1 MAREF
6 DIIVWGA
13 TGFTGALVAEC
24 LFQRHGA
31 RSNVRWAI
39 GGRNAAKLNAVR
51 GQLAAV
57 AATPTATAQGRGAAD
72 DLAIVTADAVDLD
85 ALRALAARTKVFCTT
100 VGPYA
105 RYGSA
110 LVEACVA
117 EGTHYCDL
125 TGEVPWMQQMIER
138 FQVDAERSGARIVHT
153 CGFDS
158 IPSDLG
164 VYFVQREM
172 RARYGVAAKQVKYRA
187 RGFSGGFSGGTVA
200 SMLNMLDE
208 ADRDPQIRSIIADA
222 YALNPHGQRT
232 GPDGNDGTR
241 AVYDSDF
248 ASWTAPFVMAGI
260 NTRVVRR
267 TNALLGFPYGRDF
280 RYDEATLVPGGFLA
294 ASAMSLGMGAF
305 QGAAAIAPLRR
316 LLAGVLPK
324 PGDGPTAAQRE
335 RGYFDIALLA
345 LHPGDPSTSAS
356 KNIRA
361 TVKGDRDPGY
371 GSTAKMLGEAAQC
384 LAHDALSV
392 GGGFWTPASAMGD
405 TLLNRLIEHAGVSF
419 SLDN

>member
-13 TGFTGALVAEC
+13 TGFTGALVAEY

-39 GGRNAAKLNAVR
+39 GGRSTAKLNALR
-51 GQLAAV
+51 GQLAH
-57 AATPTATAQGRGAAD
+57 AQGPGAVD
-72 DLAIVTADAVDLD
+72 DLPVVSADAGDVA

-105 RYGSA
+105 RYGTA

-117 EGTHYCDL
+117 EATHYCDL
-125 TGEVPWMQQMIER
+125 TGEVQWMQQMIER
-138 FQVDAERSGARIVHT
+138 FQVDAEHSGARIVHT

-164 VYFVQREM
+164 VFFVQREM
-172 RARYGVAAKQVKYRA
+172 RARYGVAARHVKYRA

-208 ADRDPQIRSIIADA
+208 AERDPRIREAIADP
-222 YALNPHGQRT
+222 YALNPAGQRT
-232 GPDGNDGTR
+232 GPDANDGTS
-241 AVYDSDF
+241 AVYDRDF
-248 ASWTAPFVMAGI
+248 GSWTAPFVMAGI

-305 QGAAAIAPLRR
+305 QGVAAIAPLRR

-324 PGDGPTAAQRE
+324 PGDGPSAQQRE

-345 LHPGDPSTSAS
+345 LHPGDPNTSAS
-356 KNIRA
+356 KHIRA
-361 TVKGDRDPGY
+361 TVAGDRDPGY
-371 GSTAKMLGEAAQC
+371 GSTSKMLAEAALC
-384 LAHDALSV
+384 LAHDDLSV
-392 GGGFWTPASAMGD
+392 GGGFWTPASALGD
-405 TLLNRLIEHAGVSF
+405 ALLNRLIEHAGVAF